1 MEVQRQKETLDP
13 FLLFSKQLLQS
24 SSSKKEALIDTNK
37 KDSLQSK
44 FTNMINSSTT
54 DVESDMS
61 IQAKP
66 SSNSHS
72 TFTSDNDG
80 NLKSVESKTNVN
92 ILPIEFA
99 KRYEDEIAP
108 TSKLNEYRTL
118 GMSHR
123 KALVAEARGMQAK
136 FSIELAEARS
146 VETSI
151 HQIANLISEFT
162 YMLQNQSGQAE
173 SLYDSA
179 IRATELVEETDKELQ
194 LTISRSRNY
203 SRNMTLLAIGLA
215 LFLLLLDFISP

>member
-1 MEVQRQKETLDP
+1 
-13 FLLFSKQLLQS
+13 
-24 SSSKKEALIDTNK
+24 
-37 KDSLQSK
+37 
-44 FTNMINSSTT
+44 
-54 DVESDMS
+54 
-61 IQAKP
+61 
-66 SSNSHS
+66 
-72 TFTSDNDG
+72 
-80 NLKSVESKTNVN
+80 
-92 ILPIEFA
+92 
-99 KRYEDEIAP
+99 
-108 TSKLNEYRTL
+108 
-118 GMSHR
+118 
-123 KALVAEARGMQAK
+123 MQAK